1 MDENISIRKAE
12 PGDIKDIKH
21 ILFSALKEYEIAV
34 PDGYSVSDID
44 SIEGRSR
51 GVQVF
56 VLQQNHSVIGFTVLR
71 PIDKDC
77 VELKRL
83 YLTAPARG
91 KKLGAYLL
99 KFAVGLAEQNH
110 YKTMKLETTSKFRDA
125 VFLYKKFGFKES
137 DGKDKTAGHDLAFE
151 LALLP

>member
-12 PGDIKDIKH
+12 SGDIKDIKN
-21 ILFSALKEYEIAV
+21 ILFNALKEYEIAV
-34 PDGYSVSDID
+34 PGCYSVSDIN
-44 SIEGRSR
+44 SIEGCSG

-56 VLQQNHSVIGFTVLR
+56 VLQQNHAVIGFTVLR
-71 PIDKDC
+71 PVDKDC

-99 KFAVGLAEQNH
+99 KFAVDLAKQNH
-110 YKTMKLETTSKFRDA
+110 YKIMTLETTSKFRDA
-125 VFLYKKFGFKES
+125 VSLYKKFGFKES
-137 DGKDKTAGHDLAFE
+137 VNKDKTPGHDLAFE